1 MDTYK
6 ILVTLTAGLMLSG
19 CGKWMQNPLDGKK
32 GEFERAKSVPT
43 KPDLE
48 KPLQSDAVKI
58 TLPDFQ
64 EFEEGE
70 KAEFQIAA
78 RILLEGYAAEVSIE
92 NLTDFPGA
100 TYDATTKIFSWT
112 PPAGFVTAIGTNGL
126 IAQLPLIVRA
136 YGYKPGSQVL
146 FDEQVRAMSVNRKL
160 NDPLIL
166 SANKPATFLREGT
179 TMRVPVIIFD
189 KDALPNDRSTWPK
202 LTLTTI
208 AGAKSLS
215 ALTSIAREESLGSN
229 RYQLTIEIDA
239 RDVELS
245 DSIDR
250 FKVGLFATTRFNKFS
265 PQQEIM
271 LEVYTSFATPVSTWT
286 ENLQAKETE
295 ALVYKFIITDPK
307 LEAVL
312 KMDSVLSLPTGSDLS
327 CEATARGVLNCTFTW
342 TPGEGQAGSYNLRVD
357 IQSRNLNT
365 SDSTQQIRTLD
376 FRTQVLPKG
385 S

>member
-1 MDTYK
+1 MNTYK
-6 ILVTLTAGLMLSG
+6 ILVTLIAALLFSG
-19 CGKWMQNPLDGKK
+19 CGKWTQDPLAEKK
-32 GEFERAKSVPT
+32 GDFEQAKPVPT

-48 KPLQSDAVKI
+48 KPLPSSSVSVI
-58 TLPDFQ
+58 MPDFQ
-64 EFEEGE
+64 TFTEGE
-70 KAEFQIAA
+70 KTEFQITA
-78 RILLEGYAAEVSIE
+78 RVLLEGYTAQVSIE
-92 NLTDFPGA
+92 NMADFPGA
-100 TYDATTKIFSWT
+100 TYDVNTKIFSWT
-112 PPAGFVTAIGTNGL
+112 PPAGFVTSINENGVIG
-126 IAQLPLIVRA
+126 QLPLIVRA
-136 YGYKPGSQVL
+136 YGYKPEGQVL
-146 FDEQVRAMSVNRKL
+146 VDEQERPIYVVRQL

-312 KMDSVLSLPTGSDLS
+312 KMDRVLYLPTGSDLS
-327 CEATARGVLNCTFTW
+327 CQATARGVLNCTFTW